1 MSDHDGDGTRDRELA
16 CDGGETEE
24 YGGLVR
30 DRIPELIRERG
41 RTPETH
47 VADDAEFVHLL
58 GEKLVEEA
66 EEYEESG
73 DVEDLADVL
82 AVVGVVCGAKGIDR
96 DELERVG
103 RERTEELGAF
113 DERTVLDRVR
123 E

>member
-1 MSDHDGDGTRDRELA
+1 MSDRDGDGTRDRELA
-16 CDGGETEE
+16 RDGGETEE

-47 VADDAEFVHLL
+47 VADGAEFAHLL

-66 EEYEESG
+66 EEYAEDG

-103 RERTEELGAF
+103 QERMEELGAF
-113 DERTVLDRVR
+113 DERIVLERVR